1 MIRAANLSSLVTN
14 QVYVYDLNMTE
25 ISVEMIPKYVQRRE
39 PWSEIEDSR
48 KSEKRPKP
56 KNARKVR
63 KTVRKILPPS
73 VIRIQGR
80 QPMFFIVELY
90 IAIY

>member
-1 MIRAANLSSLVTN
+1 MFMI
-14 QVYVYDLNMTE
+14 NMTE
-25 ISVEMIPKYVQRRE
+25 ISVEIIPKYVQRRE
-39 PWSEIEDSR
+39 PWSEIEESR

-73 VIRIQGR
+73 VIRNQG
-80 QPMFFIVELY
+80 Y
-90 IAIY
+90 